1 LSKLTPIGAL
11 LSHPAA
17 LAKQRQILDPRML
30 EQPKEYW
37 ESVFPELKEAD
48 LQPAFYTNRVSLQLL
63 HIQLDRKKCEGC
75 QDFAVCPKDEDAKGH
90 QFSIRVTDSE
100 IVEQIHKCE
109 HYREHLEKEQE
120 RKLRSFSGLNE
131 GHRRLTFDNF
141 PTEQKRAN
149 RDLALYA
156 HQFANEYEPGSGMK
170 GLYIYGDTG
179 TAKTHLACAI
189 LNRLISRKLRVLYV
203 QAEKTFSALSDLYF
217 RENRDGLPTRSEI
230 LDKYISA
237 DVLVIDEL
245 GHENVNE
252 SSIWSLYTILNG
264 REPEQKPVIIT
275 SNFSLIELAERY
287 LNRATEETS
296 RRAGAL
302 VSRLSWLTDQYE
314 MLGNDY
320 RTRSLRQLTDD
331 DPI

>member
-1 LSKLTPIGAL
+1 MNKLTPIGSL
-11 LSHPAA
+11 LGHPSF
-17 LAKQRQILDPRML
+17 LSRQQQVMDPRML

-48 LQPAFYTNRVSLQLL
+48 LELSVYNKSVSLQLL
-63 HIQLDRKKCEGC
+63 HVLQDRKKCEGC
-75 QDFAVCPKDEDAKGH
+75 EEFASCPKDEDAKGH
-90 QFSIRVTDSE
+90 QFSIRVTE
-100 IVEQIHKCE
+100 TGIIEQVHKCG
-109 HYREHLEKEQE
+109 YFQEHLEKEQE
-120 RKLRSFSGLNE
+120 RRLWSFSGLNE
-131 GHRRLTFDNF
+131 GHRRLNFDNF
-141 PTEQKRAN
+141 PDEQKRAN
-149 RDLALYA
+149 RELALRAY
-156 HQFANEYEPGSGMK
+156 QFANEYVPGSGMK

-203 QAEKTFSALSDLYF
+203 QAEKTFAALSDLYF

-252 SSIWSLYTILNG
+252 SSIWALYTILNG

-287 LNRATEETS
+287 ISRATEETS

-302 VSRLSWLTDQYE
+302 VSRLSWLTDPFE
-314 MLGNDY
+314 MMGIDY
-320 RTRSLRQLTDD
+320 RTRHMHLLSDD
-331 DPI
+331 DSE